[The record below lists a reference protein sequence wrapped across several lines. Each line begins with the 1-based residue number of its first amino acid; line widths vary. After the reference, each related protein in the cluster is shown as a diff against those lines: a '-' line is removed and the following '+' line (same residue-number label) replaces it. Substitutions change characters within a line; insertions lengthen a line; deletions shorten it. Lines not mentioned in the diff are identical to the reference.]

1 MFKKMFFAAMAA
13 LAVMSCNE
21 KDVDM
26 PQVQD
31 GEKIQLTVNLPQAA
45 TKVTGT
51 PTDASVNNVQIFVF
65 DKNGLYEASTHS
77 TSSSLSL
84 TCTTGEKKIVAL
96 VNAPLENGV
105 TNIADLR
112 SRTSDLNDC
121 SAGNIVMS
129 GETTEILTASTTI
142 TMPVER
148 LAARVAVAQ
157 VTTDFE
163 LEAHQNLAFEIRS
176 IYLINVAGEK
186 AYLQDN
192 TPSTWY
198 NKNKYEA
205 GTSLDFLHDVV
216 SAGRVEKGGSYD
228 TEHYFYCYPNSTSTK
243 TRLVIEAEVG
253 GYRYYYPVTLNAV
266 DANTAYTYNLTITRL
281 GSDSPDIPVADGT
294 VNFTVTVK
302 DWVQQNVQETI

>member
-1 MFKKMFFAAMAA
+1 MFKKMIFAAMAA
-13 LAVMSCNE
+13 VAVIGCNE
-21 KDVDM
+21 KDVEM
-26 PQVQD
+26 PDVQN

-45 TKVTGT
+45 TKVTGA
-51 PTDASVNNVQIFVF
+51 PTDDKVNNVQIFVF

-84 TCTTGEKKIVAL
+84 TCTTGEKQIVAL

-129 GETTEILTASTTI
+129 GEITEELTASTTVI
-142 TMPVER
+142 MPVER
-148 LAARVAVAQ
+148 LAARVAVSQ
-157 VTTDFE
+157 VNTDFE
-163 LEAHQNLAFEIRS
+163 LEAHQSLSFEIRS
-176 IYLINVAGEK
+176 IYLVNVAGEK
-186 AYLQDN
+186 AYLEDN
-192 TPSTWY
+192 TPATWY
-198 NKNKYEA
+198 NKTKYAA
-205 GTSLDFLHDVV
+205 GTSLAFLYDVV
-216 SAGRVEKGGSYD
+216 ANGRIENGDSYD
-228 TEHYFYCYPNSTSTK
+228 TEHYFYCYPNSTATK

-253 GYRYYYPVTLNAV
+253 GYTYYYPVTLNAV

-294 VNFTVTVK
+294 VNFTVTVA
-302 DWVQQNVQETI
+302 DWVEQNVQETI